1 MSAAATI
8 LKKVSVIVPCRNE
21 RRHIEAFMASLL
33 QQEAEDMDVEFLIA
47 DGMSDDGTRDYLK
60 EICAK
65 HPKVRII
72 DNPEKFVSTGLNRAI
87 RAARGDI
94 IARMDVH
101 TEYASDYL
109 KKCVELLLKTGA
121 DNAGG
126 PARTKAHGYLQ
137 EAICLA
143 YHSPFSCGGAS
154 FHNPDFEGQVDTV
167 TYGCWHKNT
176 LLRLGL
182 FDEELV
188 RNQDDELNLR
198 ITRSG
203 GKIFQS
209 SSIRS
214 WYHPRASLR
223 ALFNQYM
230 QYGYWKVRVI
240 QKHRLPAS
248 IRHLVPGA
256 FVFGLILLTA
266 IAPFFRL
273 AFLAWALWLGSY
285 LLGNIL
291 ATCLTCLRPGRFG
304 FLPVMPVVF
313 AAYHFGY
320 GYGFLRGMIDFVLR
334 RRGGAGTF
342 TALTRGSSTTN

>member
-1 MSAAATI
+1 MNAVVPI
-8 LKKVSVIVPCRNE
+8 LQKVSVIVPCRNE
-21 RRHIEAFMASLL
+21 RRHIKAFVTSLL
-33 QQEAEDMDVEFLIA
+33 QQETGGMEAEFLIA
-47 DGMSDDGTRDYLK
+47 DGMSDDGTREFLRDL
-60 EICAK
+60 CAK
-65 HPKVRII
+65 HPSIRII

-87 RAARGDI
+87 HAARGDI

-101 TEYASDYL
+101 TEYAPDYL
-109 KKCVELLLKTGA
+109 KKCVELLLRTGA

-137 EAICLA
+137 EAICIA

-167 TYGCWHKNT
+167 TYGCWHKGT

-209 SSIRS
+209 SAIRS
-214 WYHPRASLR
+214 WYHPRASLK

-248 IRHLVPGA
+248 VRHLVPGT
-256 FVFGLILLTA
+256 FVLGLILLTLL
-266 IAPFFRL
+266 APFFQL
-273 AFLAWALWLGSY
+273 TFWAWTLWLGSY
-285 LLGNIL
+285 VLGNLL
-291 ATCLTCLRPGRFG
+291 ATFITGLRRDRWR
-304 FLPVMPVVF
+304 FLPVLPVVF

-320 GYGFLRGMIDFVLR
+320 GYGFLRGIIDFVLR